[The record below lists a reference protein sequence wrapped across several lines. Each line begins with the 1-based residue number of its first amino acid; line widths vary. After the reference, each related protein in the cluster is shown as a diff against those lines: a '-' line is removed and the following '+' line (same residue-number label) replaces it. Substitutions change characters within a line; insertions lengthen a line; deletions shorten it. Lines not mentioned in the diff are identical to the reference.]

1 MMEITVGLSTKK
13 VNVKDGN
20 LSYSL
25 TEFTNEQSLLATH
38 VIQEAISILTDD
50 AKFNAGK
57 VIVRPEGP
65 FVSYMEGAEDSL
77 STEMLNNLLDAVAY
91 KSKTHQ
97 TFGICG
103 PYDFPDSN
111 HSAFFVIASSKTKK
125 STYVIGLGR
134 HNDTNEEFSF
144 IINLTKALGQ

>member
-13 VNVKDGN
+13 IQVKDGN

-38 VIQEAISILTDD
+38 AIQEAISILTDD
-50 AKFNAGK
+50 DKFSSGK
-57 VIVRPEGP
+57 VIMGP
-65 FVSYMEGAEDSL
+65 DGPIVSYMEGADDKVAIDTLTS
-77 STEMLNNLLDAVAY
+77 LLDAVSY

-111 HSAFFVIASSKTKK
+111 HTAVFVIASSRTKK
-125 STYVIGLGR
+125 STYVIGMGR
-134 HNDTNEEFSF
+134 HHSTNEEFSF